1 MKVVLLPI
9 QSKLKLRSLTKTQR
23 SLGLTI
29 TPCVFLCAFVG
40 KFIMKDI
47 TIHLQHSPGEL
58 AEMGETLGAA
68 GISLE
73 GGGVFV
79 HNGKGIAHFLV
90 EDPEKAQQALE
101 TKGIEVAAIHPVL
114 IQKLR
119 QDVPGQL
126 GKICRLMEKNN
137 INILV
142 QYSDHNNQ
150 LILVVDD
157 HAKGKIISDSWANGI
172 YE

>member
-1 MKVVLLPI
+1 
-9 QSKLKLRSLTKTQR
+9 
-23 SLGLTI
+23 
-29 TPCVFLCAFVG
+29 
-40 KFIMKDI
+40 MKDI
-47 TIHLQHSPGEL
+47 TIHILDKPGAL
-58 AEMGETLGAA
+58 AEMGEILGAN
-68 GISLE
+68 GVSLE

-90 EDPEKAQQALE
+90 EDAEKAKQVLGA
-101 TKGIEVAAIHPVL
+101 KGIEVASIHPVL
-114 IQKLR
+114 IQKLK

-126 GKICRLMEKNN
+126 GKICRLMAKNN

-142 QYSDHNNQ
+142 QYSDHYNQ

-157 HAKGKIISDSWANGI
+157 HGKGKIISDNWAKGI

>member
-1 MKVVLLPI
+1 
-9 QSKLKLRSLTKTQR
+9 
-23 SLGLTI
+23 
-29 TPCVFLCAFVG
+29 
-40 KFIMKDI
+40 MKDI
-47 TIHLQHSPGEL
+47 AIYLQDKPGAL

-68 GISLE
+68 GVSLE
-73 GGGVFV
+73 GGATFV

-90 EDPEKAQQALE
+90 EDAEKAKQALQA
-101 TKGIEVAAIHPVL
+101 KGMEVAAIHDVL
-114 IQKLR
+114 VQKLK

-126 GKICRLMEKNN
+126 GKICRLMAKNN

-150 LILVVDD
+150 LILVTDN
-157 HAKGKIISDSWANGI
+157 HEKGKIISANWAKGI